1 MACNTILQAPARE
14 GEKNTC
20 RCNNKAWIQKLNHP
34 NCWAYGGLDPQ
45 AVQRM
50 KEKAS

>member
-20 RCNNKAWIQKLNHP
+20 RCSNKAWIQKLNHP
-34 NCWAYGGLDPQ
+34 NCWSYGGLDPQ
-45 AVQRM
+45 SVQRV